1 MSKQELVVVNE
12 FKELEPNMM
21 GACIMWYL
29 EEQIR
34 GCKETIKEGGL
45 DRGSLELLH
54 HLVEVYNW
62 VCDCSEHEDQVYKPG
77 DVI

>member
-1 MSKQELVVVNE
+1 MSIEELDVVSE
-12 FKELEPNMM
+12 FKELEANEI

-29 EEQIR
+29 QEQISC
-34 GCKETIKEGGL
+34 CKETIKEGGL

-62 VCDCSEHEDQVYKPG
+62 VCDCSEHEGEAYQYG